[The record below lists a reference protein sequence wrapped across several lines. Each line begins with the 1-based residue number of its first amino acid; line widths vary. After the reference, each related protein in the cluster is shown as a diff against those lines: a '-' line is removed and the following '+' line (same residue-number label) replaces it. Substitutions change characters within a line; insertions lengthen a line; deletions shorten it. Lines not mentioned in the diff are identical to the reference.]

1 MENLQFKK
9 RTQNKRKIRPTQN
22 LTTLT
27 EIIWKYQE
35 TQRLGA
41 INEEDLQI
49 LTGWSKSRFKTVLNT
64 LLNDPRSGVI
74 RTPSGKIAYTW

>member
-1 MENLQFKK
+1 MENLQLKK
-9 RTQNKRKIRPTQN
+9 KTQNKRKIRPTQN

>member
-41 INEEDLQI
+41 INEKDLQI
-49 LTGWSKSRFKTVLNT
+49 LTGWSPKQFKNALNT
-64 LLNDPRSGVI
+64 LLNDPKSGVI